1 MEEVVVYDRA
11 DPNPAFLLPLV
22 RQDRA
27 VAAEEE
33 RPASLR
39 HQQER
44 AAAEGVVAVARTQF
58 PR

>member
-1 MEEVVVYDRA
+1 MVYDRA